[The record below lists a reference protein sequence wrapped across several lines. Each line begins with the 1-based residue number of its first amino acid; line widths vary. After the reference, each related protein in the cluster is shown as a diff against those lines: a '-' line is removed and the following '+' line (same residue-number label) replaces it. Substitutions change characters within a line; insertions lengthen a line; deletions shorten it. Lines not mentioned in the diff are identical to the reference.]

1 MPVPVASWCEY
12 EDSGFARPWRGRRA
26 LGDSLFEMLAAC
38 LTGGAPFRPAS
49 CAPILRMSI
58 SEGIQSQLEG
68 IRAAAQDAAK
78 IQWPPLSADEAEL
91 QTTLLESQAVEDS
104 QAAIAAAARQIFDPA
119 NIDLQAVQVTSNGLR
134 RFITESASK
143 AEDLQAAQSASA
155 SAAAAMGAGGG
166 GSDDLLLTAGVGAT
180 ACLLAYTQRATIA
193 KALDDQARK
202 AVQAL
207 YPPGTFDEP
216 TSDSSVDGDGSA
228 KVERSFRADK
238 SFWQIARR
246 TQAAEGLNE

>member
-1 MPVPVASWCEY
+1 
-12 EDSGFARPWRGRRA
+12 
-26 LGDSLFEMLAAC
+26 
-38 LTGGAPFRPAS
+38 
-49 CAPILRMSI
+49 MSI

-104 QAAIAAAARQIFDPA
+104 QAAIAAAARQIFDPE
-119 NIDLQAVQVTSNGLR
+119 NIDLQAVAATSNGLR

-143 AEDLQAAQSASA
+143 AEDLPVQSASA